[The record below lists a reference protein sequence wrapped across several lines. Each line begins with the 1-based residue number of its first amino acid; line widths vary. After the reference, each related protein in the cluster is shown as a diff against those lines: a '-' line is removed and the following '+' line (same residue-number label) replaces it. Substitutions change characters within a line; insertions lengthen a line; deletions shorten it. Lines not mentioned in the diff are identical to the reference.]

1 MSIFDALNVASAAM
15 NVHRYRSEVA
25 AENLSNIYTTPGYQ
39 RKIVDV
45 ASGDF
50 TDALGA
56 ARSDAS
62 TRGYGAA
69 TQDAADGVIRVSGV
83 HREGPM
89 DQREQAYMSTID
101 MMQAKNAY
109 EMSVRAA
116 TMLKSMA
123 LSSLEIGRGG

>member
-15 NVHRYRSEVA
+15 DVHRYRSEVA
-25 AENLSNIYTTPGYQ
+25 AENLSNIYTNPGYQ

-50 TDALGA
+50 SNALDKAQAGGEGH
-56 ARSDAS
+56 
-62 TRGYGAA
+62 GYGAA
-69 TQDAADGVIRVSGV
+69 TQDAADGVIRVAGV

-89 DQREQAYMSTID
+89 DQREQAYLSTID
-101 MMQAKNAY
+101 MMQSKNAY